1 MQTAVLSGEVGSVSW
16 KLNFQYDVRTY
27 ECRMTCKRNG
37 ADDSAL
43 LDLLL
48 TAFVDVLKKRFPPE
62 ELPLENSN
70 VGEGLTGEFLLSS
83 KDDGELTEAELASC
97 QASIRD
103 AFAEFLEA
111 HPDDTAFITD
121 QARMSARVMNAAR
134 KARAAMSKR
143 EYPFDFPELPKRIRW
158 ATPAPDIRQMRLN
171 LLATLQSDD
180 SEKEMRVS
188 CQRLQN
194 ELQRSKDAR
203 VMEYFKSD
211 FERVQELLDEKLG
224 LNGLARRMTL
234 PESTVLRLGVLPSRY
249 AAWRLELEFF
259 SLHHANAALLSARIG
274 EIPGLK
280 RRGDNLWRLSLGPI
294 GDLATFRKVAWPTY
308 VKVYNQLRAICLEIF
323 HPNPPCVGMG

>member
-1 MQTAVLSGEVGSVSW
+1 MAAVLSGEVGSVSW

-43 LDLLL
+43 LDMLL
-48 TAFVDVLKKRFPPE
+48 TAFVDVLKKRFPLE
-62 ELPLENSN
+62 ELPLENSC
-70 VGEGLTGEFLLSS
+70 VGEGLTGEFSLSS

-121 QARMSARVMNAAR
+121 QARMSARVTNAAR
-134 KARAAMSKR
+134 KARATIKR
-143 EYPFDFPELPKRIRW
+143 RSFDFPELPKRIRW
-158 ATPAPDIRQMRLN
+158 ATPAPDIRQMRLD

-180 SEKEMRVS
+180 SEKEMLVS
-188 CQRLQN
+188 CRRLQN
-194 ELQRSKDAR
+194 ELQRSKDTR
-203 VMEYFKSD
+203 VMEYFKLD

-234 PESTVLRLGVLPSRY
+234 PENTVLRLGFLPSRY

-259 SLHHANAALLSARIG
+259 SLHHAAILSAKIG

-294 GDLATFRKVAWPTY
+294 GDLATFRKAAWPTY
-308 VKVYNQLRAICLEIF
+308 VRVYNQLRAICLEIF
-323 HPNPPCVGMG
+323 HP